1 MYVEEL
7 IGPETVN
14 TMPEETIQA
23 FQDHGKVGLTLEQG
37 IDEAKQ
43 LVTDLEKAGIDYDDV
58 TDTLEREGVEKFAD
72 SFAELIEGIRAKSG
86 ELVPA

>member
-1 MYVEEL
+1 M
-7 IGPETVN
+7 
-14 TMPEETIQA
+14 A
-23 FQDHGKVGLTLEQG
+23 LTLEQG

-43 LVTDLEKAGIDYDDV
+43 LFTDLEKAGIDYDDV

-72 SFAELIEGIRAKSG
+72 SFGELIEGIRAKSG